1 MTKYSFIV
9 LYLILIKEVFDSEL
23 YYKKVYLDEQKS
35 KVDYRSALV
44 NNLVSSIKF
53 VNYLNTNTMKKNM
66 GNIDRIIRIIVAVVI
81 LILFLKHIIVGTLAY
96 VLLAFAAIFVLTSF
110 IGFCPIYKLLGI
122 NSCENKK

>member
-1 MTKYSFIV
+1 
-9 LYLILIKEVFDSEL
+9 
-23 YYKKVYLDEQKS
+23 
-35 KVDYRSALV
+35 
-44 NNLVSSIKF
+44 
-53 VNYLNTNTMKKNM
+53 MKKNM